1 MRTAV
6 LAAGL
11 EASARSTALLIV
23 TFRWYARAADRGPVP
38 RSSCARSRPARP
50 RGGRS
55 IATVDRPRPGALR
68 RAGYRSFEY
77 LEAGLDYR
85 PFELSTD
92 GDRVEPYVVEVSSA
106 EEERA
111 RRLLRDHVAI
121 SLHDHTEIDPLDPAE
136 TDAWIR
142 ETRIAT
148 GYAGL
153 ARSGLTAVFENYADG
168 VATITSKSGWKWTDV
183 IHDLGLRYSDWAHQD
198 FVVRAERIAD
208 IEAAK
213 ASGRLAMISALEAAT
228 PIENELD
235 RIDVLY
241 GFGVRMMGIAYSEG
255 NSLGAGCRETTDGG
269 LTHFG
274 RRAVDRM
281 NKLGLLIDVS
291 HCGDRTSLETIEAS
305 RVPVCISHSG
315 SRVLWPISK
324 CKPDDVIRACAE
336 RGGIIGIEAAPGTTM
351 VTDDLVEHSIET
363 FMRHFEYC
371 VDLVG
376 IDHVTFGPDTFFGDH
391 AASYA
396 IPGGSLLVSG
406 DSEYDRIVPEY
417 VKGLENI
424 GDFPNIVRWLVGHG
438 YSDDDIAKAIG
449 GNTLRVLAETWAA

>member
-1 MRTAV
+1 MS
-6 LAAGL
+6 
-11 EASARSTALLIV
+11 E
-23 TFRWYARAADRGPVP
+23 
-38 RSSCARSRPARP
+38 
-50 RGGRS
+50 
-55 IATVDRPRPGALR
+55 
-68 RAGYRSFEY
+68 
-77 LEAGLDYR
+77 
-85 PFELSTD
+85 
-92 GDRVEPYVVEVSSA
+92 A
-106 EEERA
+106 EEERS
-111 RRLLRDHVAI
+111 RRLLRDHVSI

-198 FVVRAERIAD
+198 FVVRAETIAD
-208 IEAAK
+208 IAAAK
-213 ASGRLAMISALEAAT
+213 AGGRLAMISALEAAT

-255 NSLGAGCRETTDGG
+255 NMLGAGCRETTDGG

-274 RRAVDRM
+274 RRAVERM

-336 RGGIIGIEAAPGTTM
+336 RGGVIGIEAAPGTTM
-351 VTDDLVEHSIET
+351 TTDDLVEHSIET

-371 VDLVG
+371 VELVG

-396 IPGGSLLVSG
+396 IPGGGLLVSG

-424 GDFPNIVRWLVGHG
+424 GDFPNIVRWLVRHG
-438 YSDDDIAKAIG
+438 YSDGDIAKAIG
-449 GNTLRVLAETWAA
+449 GNTMRVLAEVWAA

>member
-1 MRTAV
+1 MSRPTIS
-6 LAAGL
+6 G
-11 EASARSTALLIV
+11 SGCYPRGHLL
-23 TFRWYARAADRGPVP
+23 
-38 RSSCARSRPARP
+38 RSSDRPWAPGRAEEDRP
-50 RGGRS
+50 
-55 IATVDRPRPGALR
+55 IATRESPERPSTRPSD
-68 RAGYRSFEY
+68 YRSFQY
-77 LEAGLDYR
+77 LEAGVDYR

-92 GDRVEPYVVEVSSA
+92 LDRVAPYVVEVSEA
-106 EEERA
+106 EEERT
-111 RRLLRDHVAI
+111 RRLLRDHVSI
-121 SLHDHTEIDPLDPAE
+121 SLHDHTEIDPLDPTE

-198 FVVRAERIAD
+198 FVVRAETTAG

-213 ASGRLAMISALEAAT
+213 ANGRLAMISALEAAT

-255 NSLGAGCRETTDGG
+255 NALGAGCRETTDGG

-324 CKPDDVIRACAE
+324 CKPDDVIQACAD
-336 RGGIIGIEAAPGTTM
+336 RGGVIGIEAAPGTTM

-371 VDLVG
+371 VELVG

-396 IPGGSLLVSG
+396 IPGGGLLVSG

-417 VKGLENI
+417 VKGLENL
-424 GDFPNIVRWLVGHG
+424 GDFPNIVRWLVRHR
-438 YSDDDIAKAIG
+438 YSDGDIAKAIG
-449 GNTLRVLAETWAA
+449 GNTMRVLAEVWAA